1 MDTMIK
7 NLILDQKIKISVS
20 VHWGLR
26 VTQDAYFSLLTHTK
40 QLLLVTFCYTSAGIQ
55 ASFRTHGRTDGG
67 RTEDGRKDRHR
78 GSRNSYLDLDVKKFH
93 ILTYTTKPRLQR
105 EKTGG
110 HVSFQLRQ
118 TNPGYGHP

>member
-1 MDTMIK
+1 MEINFGNTD
-7 NLILDQKIKISVS
+7 
-20 VHWGLR
+20 
-26 VTQDAYFSLLTHTK
+26 
-40 QLLLVTFCYTSAGIQ
+40 
-55 ASFRTHGRTDGG
+55 GRTDGHMDG
-67 RTEDGRKDRHR
+67 RTDRR

-118 TNPGYGHP
+118 TNPDYGHP